1 MRIVSEGGICAFTA
15 VDETNAVAAAETSA
29 DLIRW
34 LMNLFFLMELKAFH
48 QARARAAS
56 VNRIGI
62 RYQHSLNATFLRRVR
77 MVDKKSRMP
86 DADR

>member
-1 MRIVSEGGICAFTA
+1 
-15 VDETNAVAAAETSA
+15 
-29 DLIRW
+29 
-34 LMNLFFLMELKAFH
+34 MNLFFLMELKAFH

-62 RYQHSLNATFLRRVR
+62 RYQHTLNITFLRRVR
-77 MVDKKSRMP
+77 VVDKKSRMP